1 MSRNEYKYKPSWSRF
16 DELKLRLVRV
26 LRSITFK
33 RVKPPT
39 FEGLISDA
47 SAWKVAKITNVE
59 YAWFE
64 GISYG
69 MYTLN
74 STANCIRSGWHRA
87 PAYWCSCGF
96 YSLKNKVNAYKLFNR
111 VRSKDKVFLQVQL
124 YGNIIDHELGF
135 RSEEQVITK
144 VFLPSTCSF
153 KKCEGKTIG
162 LKMGKKQLIS
172 SCVKHLERGYTI
184 SKLSLIWSLPVSTI
198 SPQEFGTELS

>member
-1 MSRNEYKYKPSWSRF
+1 MKRNEYKYKPSWSRV
-16 DELKLRLVRV
+16 DEFKLRLLRV

-33 RVKPPT
+33 RTKPPA
-39 FEGLISDA
+39 FEGLVNNA
-47 SAWKVAKITNVE
+47 SAWKVAKVTNIE

-69 MYTLN
+69 MYTLS

-111 VRSKDKVFLQVQL
+111 VRSRDKVFLQVEL
-124 YGNIIDHELGF
+124 YGNIIDHDLGF

-144 VFLPSTCSF
+144 VYLPGQCKF
-153 KKCEGKTIG
+153 KKCSGKTVG
-162 LKMGKKQLIS
+162 LSKNKRTLVS
-172 SCVKHLERGYTI
+172 SCARHMERGYTL
-184 SKLSLIWSLPVSTI
+184 SKLSQIWSLPVSTI
-198 SPQEFGTELS
+198 SPQDFGGELA

>member
-1 MSRNEYKYKPSWSRF
+1 MKRNEYKYKPSWSRV
-16 DELKLRLVRV
+16 DEFKLRLLRV

-33 RVKPPT
+33 RTKPPA
-39 FEGLISDA
+39 FEGLVNNA
-47 SAWKVAKITNVE
+47 SAWKVAKVTNIE

-69 MYTLN
+69 LYTLS

-111 VRSKDKVFLQVQL
+111 VRSRDKVFLQVEL
-124 YGNIIDHELGF
+124 YGNIIDHDLGF

-144 VFLPSTCSF
+144 VYLPGQCKF
-153 KKCEGKTIG
+153 KKCTGKTVG
-162 LKMGKKQLIS
+162 LSKNKRILVS
-172 SCVKHLERGYTI
+172 SCARHMERGYTL
-184 SKLSLIWSLPVSTI
+184 SKLSQIWSLPVSTI
-198 SPQEFGTELS
+198 SPQDFGGELA